1 MNDEY
6 LKEIANSLTKI
17 YISQWYLS
25 EESSKQNIHSIEN
38 YTINFLIVYK
48 KIIKLLT
55 EHENILNNQLD
66 NFTEEMILQY
76 VTISIKNEFCN
87 IENFINIFINATKKI
102 PNIIKEEVNLPVIKN
117 NQTRRKVKQTE
128 THPYQ

>member
-25 EESSKQNIHSIEN
+25 EESSKPNTHSIEN
-38 YTINFLIVYK
+38 YTINFLIMYK

-55 EHENILNNQLD
+55 EHKNILNNQVD
-66 NFTEEMILQY
+66 NFTKEMIFQY
-76 VTISIKNEFCN
+76 VTISINKEFCN
-87 IENFINIFINATKKI
+87 VENFINIFINAYKKI

-117 NQTRRKVKQTE
+117 NQTRRKVK
-128 THPYQ
+128 